1 MVSAPVIVIGA
12 GGHARVVV
20 DALLAAGAR
29 VLGCTDADPARH
41 GGDAAGVP
49 VLGDDTVL
57 ARHSPSDVQ
66 LAVGIGGA
74 RGESLRRRIH
84 ERLKAAGWTL
94 ATVRH
99 PSAIVSP
106 SAWLGEGVQVM
117 AGAIVQPG
125 ARIGDG
131 AIVNTAAVIEH
142 DCDVGAFV
150 HVAPRALLCGDV
162 RIGAGSH
169 VGAGAVVRQAVTIGE
184 GVVIAA
190 GAVVVRDFS
199 GPGTLAG
206 VPALARDRTQ

>member
-1 MVSAPVIVIGA
+1 
-12 GGHARVVV
+12 
-20 DALLAAGAR
+20 
-29 VLGCTDADPARH
+29 
-41 GGDAAGVP
+41 

-57 ARHSPSDVQ
+57 ARHLPTDVQ
-66 LAVGIGGA
+66 LAVGIGGV

-94 ATVRH
+94 AAVRH

-106 SAWLGEGVQVM
+106 SAQLGEGVQVM

-131 AIVNTAAVIEH
+131 AIVNTAAVVEH

-162 RIGAGSH
+162 RVGAGTH
-169 VGAGAVVRQAVTIGE
+169 VGAGAVVRQAAVIGE

-190 GAVVVRDFS
+190 GAVVVRDFP
-199 GPGTLAG
+199 GPGMLAG
-206 VPALARDRTQ
+206 VPAAAMDRTQ